1 MNQYTPPITQARRMN
16 TKSKRLMFRIMNKTI
31 QQLTN
36 KYFVILQRYIQA
48 YIQTYTQAY
57 IHTLYNVYDM
67 GEYI

>member
-48 YIQTYTQAY
+48 YIQAYTQAYTQTYTQAY
-57 IHTLYNVYDM
+57 I
-67 GEYI
+67 